1 MALVKFIS
9 GTRVQFDALTTK
21 DANTLYFITDEQVI
35 YKGDAVYSTS
45 AATYNALVTRVT
57 TAEGKISTLETTT
70 TSHTTAL
77 TKLQGAA
84 SVAGSVAE
92 AKKAGDD
99 AAAAVTALSNGQVA
113 TNKTDIAGLKTRMTT
128 AEGNI
133 TANASAAKKAQE
145 TADAKVA
152 SVTAG
157 NGITVGGTATDPT
170 VAAKVSTTAGNIL
183 KVDATGLYVPTPTAA
198 PEYSITKDANAGDF
212 AAVYHLTKGG
222 ANTGVAINIPKDM
235 VVSSGEVVKNP
246 EGEDAGTYL
255 VLTLA
260 NATNDK
266 VYIPVTSL
274 IDIYTSGSAAA
285 DKVQIAVDG
294 TTNKISATVK
304 AGSIELADLT
314 SAVQNKI
321 NAAVP
326 NTRTV
331 AGKALSANIT
341 AADLRTALNVANG
354 AEVNQNA
361 FSNVKVG
368 TTTIAAGAKTDTV
381 EVAAGA
387 NITVAADTTGK
398 KVTIAAT
405 GLEAAGTAK
414 NLINALDVTDA
425 AVAGQYVS
433 AVSQENGVIKVT
445 RAALPTAPTAADL
458 GAVTTINGDSHIT
471 FTKSGTTYT
480 AAVKD
485 VATATQG
492 SNGQAAYDALTWGT
506 LG

>member
-1 MALVKFIS
+1 MALVKFVS
-9 GTRVQFDALTTK
+9 GTFKKYEALTTK
-21 DANTLYFITDEQVI
+21 DANTLYFITDQQVI
-35 YKGDAVYSTS
+35 YKGDVIYSS
-45 AATYNALVTRVT
+45 SQADYEALVDSVDK
-57 TAEGKISTLETTT
+57 AENNITSLETLTA
-70 TSHTTAL
+70 SHTTSL
-77 TKLQGAA
+77 TKLEGAA

-92 AKKAGDD
+92 AKKAGTD
-99 AAAAVTALSNGQVA
+99 AQAAVTTLTNGQVA
-113 TNKTDIAGLKTRMTT
+113 TNKSDIAGLKTRMST

-133 TANASAAKKAQE
+133 TANATAAQKAQE

-152 SVTAG
+152 SVAAG
-157 NGITVGGTATDPT
+157 NGITIGGTTANPT
-170 VAAKVSTTAGNIL
+170 VAAKVSATAGNVL
-183 KVDATGLYVPTPTAA
+183 KVDSTGLYVPTPAAA
-198 PEYSITKDANAGDF
+198 PEYSIVKDSNAGDY

-246 EGEDAGTYL
+246 EGKDAGTYL

-274 IDIYTSGSAAA
+274 IDIYTTGSAAA

-304 AGSIELADLT
+304 AGSIELTDLT
-314 SAVQNKI
+314 QAVQNKI

-331 AGKALSANIT
+331 AGKALSANIS

-381 EVAAGA
+381 EVAAGSHV
-387 NITVAADTTGK
+387 TVTADATGK
-398 KVTIAAT
+398 KVTIDTT
-405 GLEAAGTAK
+405 GLETAGTAQ
-414 NLINALDVTDA
+414 NLINALDVTDT

-433 AVSQENGVIKVT
+433 AVSETNGKISVT
-445 RAALPTAPTAADL
+445 RASLPAAPTAADL
-458 GAVTTINGDSHIT
+458 GAVTTINGDDHIT

-480 AAVKD
+480 AAVKN

-492 SNGQAAYDALTWGT
+492 TNGQAAYDALTWGT
-506 LG
+506 L